1 MSNTSSTVLALCGSP
16 RAGGNTEL
24 LVDSCLKGVE
34 ESGLPGEKICL
45 NELHISPCQECGGCQ
60 RTGRCVVQDDMQKVY
75 QRLQQAKGVILAS
88 PIFFGSLTAQTKIAI
103 DRTQCFW
110 VAKYLLHK
118 PIFPSEAKIPGV
130 FLCVGGMD
138 RYQFFQNAQQI
149 VKVWFAILNIHYVSE
164 FFYPGIDR
172 KGEILEHPSAIKK
185 AFRLGEYFAH
195 VIQEKN

>member
-1 MSNTSSTVLALCGSP
+1 MNNSSSTVLALCGSP

-34 ESGLPGEKICL
+34 ESGLASEKIRL
-45 NELHISPCQECGGCQ
+45 NELHILPCQECGGCQ
-60 RTGRCVVQDDMQKVY
+60 HTGRCVIQDDMQKLY
-75 QRLQQAKGVILAS
+75 QRLPQSKGIILAS

-103 DRTQCFW
+103 DRTQCLW

-130 FLCVGGMD
+130 FLSVGGMN

-149 VKVWFAILNIHYVSE
+149 VKVWFAILNIQYVSE
-164 FFYPGIDR
+164 LFFPGIDR

-185 AFRLGEYFAH
+185 AFRLGKYFAH